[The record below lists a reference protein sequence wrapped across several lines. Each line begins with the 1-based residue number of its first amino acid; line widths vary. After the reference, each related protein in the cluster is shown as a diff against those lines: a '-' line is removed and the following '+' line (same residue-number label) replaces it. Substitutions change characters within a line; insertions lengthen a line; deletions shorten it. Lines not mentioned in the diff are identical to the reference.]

1 MLLGDMPDPLGEMM
15 GLRSVA
21 EQRLEA
27 ATAHGD
33 VAQIQDWVKRIAE
46 LDRSLREYGIEVEP

>member
-1 MLLGDMPDPLGEMM
+1 MFEDLPSPLEEMI

-27 ATAHGD
+27 AIDHGD
-33 VAQIQDWVKRIAE
+33 SAQIQDWVKRIAE
-46 LDRSLREYGIEVEP
+46 IDKSLRQYGIEVAN